1 MVVEP
6 TWMVP
11 DELNFLDV
19 EISVNGESQG
29 VYSQSSAS
37 YNVLNL
43 PISEDGISSL
53 EICVPGIPFDACC
66 FTMEYEEPTC
76 FFTTDASDLYEGRE
90 VQIYPN
96 PARDVIQIENAEGE
110 LLIYNSSGLLVA
122 HEKEIDSQIDVGF
135 LPSGIYYLEITRK
148 HIWYSKFIKQQEM

>member
-76 FFTTDASDLYEGRE
+76 FSTTDASDLYEGRE

-135 LPSGIYYLEITRK
+135 LPSGIYYLEITGK